1 MGCGSCSSGGCSPT
15 GCGDKGHCASGG
27 CNRLNVHDWLSNL
40 ELPWGQKAYEY
51 VEVRF
56 KSNRKDFFRN
66 VNQLDLYQNDW
77 VVVEAQHGHDVGQV
91 TLKGELVRLQMKRRR
106 VQEEDPAIRK
116 IYRKATEQDLQKLTE
131 MREQEAEVSFRAREV
146 IKSIKLNMKLTD
158 VEFQADRSKII
169 FYYTAEERVDF
180 RELIRMLAEQFKT
193 RVEMRQIGARQE
205 AARIGGL
212 GVCGR
217 ELCCSTWLTD
227 FKSVSTSAARYQ
239 NLSLNPVKLAGQCG
253 RLKCCLNY
261 ELETY
266 MDALQAFPKD
276 AKTLHTESATY
287 ELVKTDIF
295 KRQMWYQIQGKPG
308 EFVDLNAV
316 PLSIEQAVEVRAMNK
331 DGVKPATLE
340 ALVIESESDAY
351 VEPDFEVHNEDK
363 LDRFDANRRTG
374 NKKKK
379 KPQGR
384 GGDRNRNDG
393 RNSVAAASGS
403 AEGTADKAVGNA
415 QPPRGDRNDR
425 NRNDRNRGPRP
436 DRAPRPE
443 GEARPERG
451 PQPER
456 TPRPDGEAR
465 PDRGPRAERGP
476 RPDRPTNETR
486 PDGAVAS
493 EPQGEGSANRNN
505 NRNRN
510 RRRPPRGPRPDA
522 AGPAS

>member
-1 MGCGSCSSGGCSPT
+1 M
-15 GCGDKGHCASGG
+15 
-27 CNRLNVHDWLSNL
+27 
-40 ELPWGQKAYEY
+40 
-51 VEVRF
+51 RF
-56 KSNRKDFFRN
+56 KSNRKEFFRN

-131 MREQEAEVSFRAREV
+131 MREQEAEVSYRAREV

-276 AKTLHTESATY
+276 AKTLQTETATY

-308 EFVDLNAV
+308 EFVDMNAV

-331 DGVKPATLE
+331 EGVKPATLE
-340 ALVIESESDAY
+340 ALVIESEVDAY

-363 LDRFDANRRTG
+363 LDRFDANRRSG

-393 RNSVAAASGS
+393 RGPGASSVSQAEGGAEKPAAA
-403 AEGTADKAVGNA
+403 
-415 QPPRGDRNDR
+415 QQPRGERNDR

-436 DRAPRPE
+436 E
-443 GEARPERG
+443 GEARTDRGPRPERG
-451 PQPER
+451 PRAEGDTRPERAARPEGEVRPERGPRAEGERPNRGPRPERAARPEGEVRPDRGPRPER
-456 TPRPDGEAR
+456 TPRPEGELPNRGPRPANEAR
-465 PDRGPRAERGP
+465 PDSPAGK
-476 RPDRPTNETR
+476 T
-486 PDGAVAS
+486 

-510 RRRPPRGPRPDA
+510 RRRPPRGPRPDSA
-522 AGPAS
+522 APSVS